1 MALLKKLA
9 AALGDVKSRTGHG
22 HTFTLA
28 SHIAKAAYTRNGQ
41 SCYLCHARKK
51 LIITTPEEEVRQAFI
66 NFLLKEVG
74 VPADCIKAE
83 VPMSEFR
90 KGASGRADI
99 VIYSADEDRYSKPV
113 AIVECKEPK
122 QPLIDHHFSQ
132 VRRYEDIVGAG
143 LVIVT
148 NGHEVVTHLTL
159 NGHIQELEKVPT
171 YSQMLNPTKHR
182 LKLSSVLPIYV
193 RESHKKIN
201 RKLIKKNYV
210 DYGFIGEDTQPALYS
225 FLVNLIGFF
234 EDDQA
239 LAPRFTARD
248 IRSIKDQGVRYTSFG
263 NAAGGSWPG
272 QYRYFIVNHN
282 NEDHIVSMNVTAK
295 GKFVDDPMFGNT
307 RGYTMLCVAVD
318 DFEKSHLSL
327 ELSLDRF
334 TEVIDETYTIWHNGT
349 LTNGKKGAVK
359 RQEVVDFVVE
369 HAPDLV
375 DKENRIVLGNL
386 DNAEWI
392 TWHQPNTKQ
401 FVKNLIRY
409 ALLRDAFRR
418 MKNSKG

>member
-9 AALGDVKSRTGHG
+9 AALGAVKARTDHG
-22 HTFTLA
+22 HTFMLA
-28 SHIAKAAYTRNGQ
+28 NHLAKATYTRNGHA
-41 SCYLCHARKK
+41 CYLCHARKK

-66 NFLLKEVG
+66 NFLLHEVG
-74 VPADCIKAE
+74 VPAHCIKAE
-83 VPMSEFR
+83 VPMSEFK

-99 VIYSADEDRYSKPV
+99 IIYNANEARHSQPV

-143 LVIVT
+143 LVMVT
-148 NGHEVVTHLTL
+148 NGHEVVTHMNV
-159 NGHIQELEKVPT
+159 NGAFQELEKVPT
-171 YSQMLNPTKHR
+171 YRQMLNPTKHK
-182 LKLSSVLPIYV
+182 LKLSPELPPYV
-193 RESHKKIN
+193 RESHKKVSG
-201 RKLIKKNYV
+201 KLIKKNYV
-210 DYGFIGEDTQPALYS
+210 DYGFIGEDTPPALYS

-234 EDDQA
+234 ENDQE
-239 LAPRFTARD
+239 LAPGFAARG

-282 NEDHIVSMNVTAK
+282 DEDHIVSMNVTAK
-295 GKFVDDPMFGNT
+295 SKLVDDPMFGNT
-307 RGYTMLCVAVD
+307 RGFTMLGVAVD

-327 ELSLDRF
+327 ELALDRF
-334 TEVIDETYTIWHNGT
+334 TDVVGETYTIWHNGT

-359 RQEVVDFVVE
+359 RQEVVDFVAE

-375 DKENRIVLGNL
+375 NKENKIVLGKLENS
-386 DNAEWI
+386 EWI
-392 TWHQPNTKQ
+392 TWEQPNTRQ

-418 MKNSKG
+418 TKNEKA